1 MSTITHDQRKR
12 SSLFGPIVLIAI
24 GLFFLFN
31 QLNLLTDFHWG
42 DVLRVW
48 PLFLVFLGLNILVE
62 QAPRPLGT
70 LLSGVVALLAVAVFG
85 YILLVGLP
93 GTAGRDSQWEDW
105 QTEDI
110 SFSADG
116 VTSAVMNL
124 QIGPPG
130 ANLYALED
138 SRDLIVGT
146 VTYQSD
152 LQFDTQSR
160 GGQATVT
167 LIPRDTETWVWRPEQ
182 WDDLG
187 DEPRWDLGLN
197 PNVPM
202 SLDLIAAAGVSHLDL
217 RGLTLQDLALELAA
231 SEVTVF
237 LPDGDY
243 DVGMETNAAATTMT
257 LPADGQ
263 HTIELQVN
271 AGSVTLNLPPGMEA
285 QVKVDQALGGFDDQN
300 GALQRVGTSDIWQT
314 AGYQDSPNRITL
326 NVHIVVGSVTMR

>member
-1 MSTITHDQRKR
+1 MSTITYDQRKR
-12 SSLFGPIVLIAI
+12 PSLFGPIVLIAI

-31 QLNLLTDFHWG
+31 QLNLLTDLHWG
-42 DVLRVW
+42 DVLRLW

-70 LLSGVVALLAVAVFG
+70 LLSGFVALLAVAVFG
-85 YILLVGLP
+85 YTLLVGLP
-93 GTAGRDSQWEDW
+93 GTIGRDSHWKDW
-105 QTEDI
+105 QSEDI
-110 SFSADG
+110 SFSANG

-138 SRDLIVGT
+138 SRDLLAGT
-146 VTYQSD
+146 VTYQNN
-152 LQFDTQSR
+152 LQFDTQNK

-167 LIPRDTETWVWRPEQ
+167 LIPRDMETWVWKPEQ
-182 WDDLG
+182 WDNLG
-187 DEPRWDLGLN
+187 DEQRWNLGLN

-202 SLDLIAAAGVSHLDL
+202 SLDLTAAAGVSHLDL
-217 RGLTLQDLALELAA
+217 RGLMLQDLALEVAA

-237 LPDGDY
+237 LPGGDY
-243 DVGMETNAAATTMT
+243 DVHMATNAAATTMI

-271 AGSVTLNLPPGMEA
+271 AGSVTLTLPPGMEA

-300 GALQRVGTSDIWQT
+300 SALQRIGTSNIWQT
-314 AGYQDSPNRITL
+314 AGYKNSPNRITL
-326 NVHIVVGSVTMR
+326 NIHIAVGAVTMR

>member
-12 SSLFGPIVLIAI
+12 ASLFGPIVLIAM

-31 QLNLLTDFHWG
+31 RLNPLTDFHWG
-42 DVLRVW
+42 DVLRLW

-70 LLSGVVALLAVAVFG
+70 LLSGVVALLAVGVFG

-93 GTAGRDSQWEDW
+93 GNIGTESHWEDW

-138 SRDLIVGT
+138 SRELIVGT

-152 LQFDTQSR
+152 LQFDTHNR
-160 GGQATVT
+160 NGQATVT
-167 LIPRDTETWVWRPEQ
+167 LIPRDTETWVWKPEQ

-187 DEPRWDLGLN
+187 EEPRWNLGLN

-202 SLDLIAAAGVSHLDL
+202 SLDLVAAAGVSHLDL
-217 RGLTLQDLALELAA
+217 RGLMLQDLALEVAA
-231 SEVTVF
+231 SDMTVF
-237 LPDGDY
+237 LPGGDY
-243 DVGMETNAAATTMT
+243 DVDMETNAAATIMT
-257 LPADGQ
+257 LPANGE

-300 GALQRVGTSDIWQT
+300 GALQRVGTSNIWQT
-314 AGYQDSPNRITL
+314 AGYEDSPNRITL
-326 NVHIVVGSVTMR
+326 NIHIAVGAVTMH